1 MSEVTPTEYDS
12 RGPSRGPVRLYVL
25 VAAILVVIIVVAAVL
40 LLTRGLPGL
49 LGGGEPTPTATV
61 QPTATLL
68 ATFTPRP
75 TQPPTATAEPTA
87 EPTSAAPQ
95 MAVPET
101 PLYVF
106 QSAGA
111 RPGADWTGFFGT
123 VQDASGDPVAGVPLI
138 VWYPEGTPASA
149 VVETDQDG
157 YYEIRLADLP
167 HTGTWTLQVL
177 TEDGQPASE
186 LVTFQTDENTES
198 GIQQIQVLWQQVP

>member
-1 MSEVTPTEYDS
+1 MSEVTPTEYGS
-12 RGPSRGPVRLYVL
+12 RGPSRGPVRLYIL

-49 LGGGEPTPTATV
+49 LGGDDPTSTATV

-87 EPTSAAPQ
+87 EPTAAAPQ

-106 QSAGA
+106 QGAGA

-123 VQDASGDPVAGVPLI
+123 VQDASGAPVAGVPLI

-157 YYEIRLADLP
+157 YYEIRLADVP
-167 HTGTWTLQVL
+167 HSGTWTLQVL

-186 LVTFQTDENTES
+186 LVTFQTDENTET